1 MGHERFIAGFMGS
14 PHAHCVMQVTGQRQA
29 VAVGQA
35 RIARIAVSII
45 LVGSM
50 WMELECPVHGTRLAH
65 ITHMK
70 TACHRS
76 VLILALLACP
86 ALAESVHE
94 PRQLREAAEQFVLKQ
109 LGSPGNG
116 VQSFAT
122 AGALDSRL
130 RLAQCTQ
137 PLTAALPPN
146 ARISARVTVGVSCTQ
161 PRWTVYVPVT
171 IETELPVLVLRDAA
185 ARGSKPSAS
194 DVEVRRMRVAGL
206 ADTYIRDIGQLA
218 DRHLKMAAA
227 PGTPLDVELL
237 APDILVKRGQRV
249 MLVVQVSGIEVR
261 AQGEA
266 VSDATANG
274 RVRVLNL
281 DSHRIVEGQVETRD
295 RVRVSL

>member
-1 MGHERFIAGFMGS
+1 
-14 PHAHCVMQVTGQRQA
+14 
-29 VAVGQA
+29 
-35 RIARIAVSII
+35 
-45 LVGSM
+45 
-50 WMELECPVHGTRLAH
+50 
-65 ITHMK
+65 MK

-86 ALAESVHE
+86 ALVPAQSVHE
-94 PRQLREAAEQFVLKQ
+94 PRQLREAAEHFVLKQ
-109 LGSPGNG
+109 MGSPGNG

-130 RLAQCTQ
+130 RLAQCMQ

-146 ARISARVTVGVSCTQ
+146 ARISARVTVGVSCAQ

-171 IETELPVLVLRDAA
+171 IETELPVLVLREAA

-194 DVEVRRMRVAGL
+194 DVEVRHMRVAGL